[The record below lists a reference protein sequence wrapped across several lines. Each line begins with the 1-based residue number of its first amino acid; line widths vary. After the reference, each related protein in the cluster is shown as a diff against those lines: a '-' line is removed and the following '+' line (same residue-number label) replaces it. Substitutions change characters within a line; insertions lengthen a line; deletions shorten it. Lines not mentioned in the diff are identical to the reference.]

1 MAAASAF
8 SRRARLFLL
17 MAELL
22 TAAAARLNAVAAAAS
37 ARVALPSLALALTV
51 FALFVLLELLQ
62 RWAVLR
68 PVRFMRDVQRAC
80 VRLLHLGLWA
90 LMWRSFLCVLCASV
104 Y

>member
-1 MAAASAF
+1 
-8 SRRARLFLL
+8 

-22 TAAAARLNAVAAAAS
+22 TAAAARLNAVAAAAA

-68 PVRFMRDVQRAC
+68 PVRDA
-80 VRLLHLGLWA
+80 
-90 LMWRSFLCVLCASV
+90 
-104 Y
+104 